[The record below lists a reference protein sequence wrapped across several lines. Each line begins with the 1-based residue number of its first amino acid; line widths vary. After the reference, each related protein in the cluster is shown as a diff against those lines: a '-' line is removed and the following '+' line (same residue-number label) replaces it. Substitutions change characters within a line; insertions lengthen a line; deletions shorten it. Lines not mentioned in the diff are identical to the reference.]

1 MALSLKDRSDMNT
14 ILNLLGVIF
23 SLVGLSLLAVG
34 GYLLFDT
41 RAFLSDAAA
50 TSGTVISLSLT
61 SESGTTL
68 YAPIVSFVTGDGE
81 SLVLRSNAY
90 SEGWKDRQGDI
101 VKVLYD
107 PADPK
112 KAKIDSLF
120 QLWGATLIF
129 SGVGVVFSGVG
140 LGIFGYRVFAR
151 RGRQWLLS
159 HGRLIITDFKGIE
172 LNERVSLRR
181 GSNVQH
187 PFRIISEWYDSSL
200 GQLCRF
206 ESENLWFNPEDHI
219 SSDHI
224 QVYIDPNNPR
234 KYYMDVSFLPKK

>member
-1 MALSLKDRSDMNT
+1 MNT
-14 ILNLLGVIF
+14 LLNLFGVIF
-23 SLVGLSLLAVG
+23 SIIGLGLLAVG
-34 GYLLFDT
+34 GYLLFDS
-41 RAFLSDAAA
+41 RSFLSDAAA
-50 TSGTVISLSLT
+50 TSGTVISLV
-61 SESGTTL
+61 ESDEGG

-107 PADPK
+107 PADTK

-120 QLWGATLIF
+120 QLWGATLIV

-140 LGIFGYRVFAR
+140 LGIFGYRVVAR

-159 HGRLIITDFKGIE
+159 HSRLIITDFKGIE

-219 SSDHI
+219 SSDPI

>member
-1 MALSLKDRSDMNT
+1 MNT
-14 ILNLLGVIF
+14 LLNLFGVIF
-23 SLVGLSLLAVG
+23 SIIGLGLLAIG
-34 GYLLFDT
+34 GYLLFDS

-50 TSGTVISLSLT
+50 TSGTVISLV
-61 SESGTTL
+61 ESDEGG

-81 SLVLRSNAY
+81 SFVLRSNVY
-90 SEGWKDRQGDI
+90 SEGWKERQGDI
-101 VKVLYD
+101 VTVLYD

-120 QLWGATLIF
+120 QLWGATLII

-151 RGRQWLLS
+151 RRRQWLLS

-181 GSNVQH
+181 VSNVQH
-187 PFRIISEWYDSSL
+187 PFKIISEWYDSSL

-219 SSDHI
+219 SSDSI